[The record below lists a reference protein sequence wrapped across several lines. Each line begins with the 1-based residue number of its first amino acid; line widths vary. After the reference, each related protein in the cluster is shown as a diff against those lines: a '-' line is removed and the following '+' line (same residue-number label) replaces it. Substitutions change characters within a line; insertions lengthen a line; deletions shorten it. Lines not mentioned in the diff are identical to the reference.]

1 MRRDLTELLKEWKYE
16 SGQINVRLIRG
27 DDGEAKLQMRLDLG
41 VLQMNVSGR
50 PDGTRPEGYPS
61 LLEYHEALVDEAMF
75 SDGTGE
81 AGDEVGSREEVPYS
95 LSAEA
100 CRQLREEAVQFY
112 HRYVSLLVLGEYGGV
127 IRDTSRNLRLIDFCG
142 TFAEE
147 DDDREALEQFRP
159 YITMMRTR
167 AVASQLHEDEETKA
181 ALWAIDGGLGAIKSI
196 YERSGREE
204 AFERSAEAQMLRSM
218 RDELSRKLPA
228 SQKSELRQ
236 RLDDAIRAEN
246 YELAAILRD
255 ELKML
260 RDQ

>member
-1 MRRDLTELLKEWKYE
+1 LGAGGCICIGRVVWVTKGFGVRRDLTDLLKEWTYE

-61 LLEYHEALVDEAMF
+61 LLEYHEAMVEEAMF
-75 SDGTGE
+75 SDASGE
-81 AGDEVGSREEVPYS
+81 AGDEVGRREEVAYV

-142 TFAEE
+142 TCAEGE
-147 DDDREALEQFRP
+147 DDREALQQFGPCMR
-159 YITMMRTR
+159 MMRKR
-167 AVASQLHEDEETKA
+167 AVGWQRRG
-181 ALWAIDGGLGAIKSI
+181 DGEAKGA
-196 YERSGREE
+196 
-204 AFERSAEAQMLRSM
+204 M
-218 RDELSRKLPA
+218 
-228 SQKSELRQ
+228 
-236 RLDDAIRAEN
+236 
-246 YELAAILRD
+246 
-255 ELKML
+255 
-260 RDQ
+260 